1 MNIKVL
7 VINKEEDIPFLLKL
21 DKRHLGSM
29 KRLLFISFLFFVLVN
44 ISHAQKE
51 KYQSLFIYNFT
62 KYIKWPDSYNSG
74 KFVIGVIGDSPILES
89 IKSMANSKKKTMGG
103 SVIVVKIYGSVDE
116 IDDCNIL
123 FVSKNVV
130 NILSQIDNH
139 IATKPILI
147 ITDSPGMA
155 NQGSVINF
163 VETEGKIKFEL
174 NESKASSRGLIVS
187 SSLAGLAI
195 LI

>member
-1 MNIKVL
+1 MKD
-7 VINKEEDIPFLLKL
+7 INNFLKL

-29 KRLLFISFLFFVLVN
+29 KKILLTSFLFFVLAN
-44 ISHAQKE
+44 TCFAQKE
-51 KYQSLFIYNFT
+51 KYQSLFIYNFS

-74 KFVIGVIGDSPILES
+74 KFVIGVIGDSPIIES
-89 IKSMANSKKKTMGG
+89 IKSMANSKKTTKTG
-103 SVIVVKIYGSVDE
+103 SVIEVKIYGSVDE

-130 NILSQIDNH
+130 NDLGQIDSQ

-155 NQGSVINF
+155 TQGSVINF
-163 VETEGKIKFEL
+163 VETDGKIKFEL
-174 NESKASSRGLIVS
+174 NESKASSHGLVVS
-187 SSLAGLAI
+187 GSLSSLAI

>member
-1 MNIKVL
+1 
-7 VINKEEDIPFLLKL
+7 
-21 DKRHLGSM
+21 M